1 MPLVTAG
8 YNALLSGGLS
18 NVALW
23 ASLHT
28 GDPGTTGVNEAT
40 GGSPAYA
47 RKAITWAAVSG
58 GTITT
63 ATTAQT
69 FDVPAG
75 TYYFVGLWSASTLGT
90 FYGYFPVGGFNAIDA
105 TAVGSTGTFTAPSH
119 GLANGQQVL
128 VYNIQNGTVPVGLIE
143 GTVYFVTNSATN
155 TFTLA
160 ATSGGVT
167 LTGGVDGAAA
177 VQRVLPEQFAAQG
190 QYNIP
195 VGSLIL
201 DSRFV

>member
-18 NVALW
+18 NVAIF

-47 RKAITWAAVSG
+47 RKSITYAAASG
-58 GTITT
+58 GTI
-63 ATTAQT
+63 ASNAAIT

-75 TYYFVGLWSASTLGT
+75 TYYHVGLWSASTAGT
-90 FYGYFPVGGFNAIDA
+90 FYGYFPVGGFAAVDA
-105 TAVGSTGTFTAPSH
+105 TAVGSTGTFTSPSH
-119 GLANGQQVL
+119 GLANTNQVL
-128 VYNIQNGTVPVGLIE
+128 VYNIQNGTVPVGLTE

-160 ATSGGVT
+160 ATSGGAT
-167 LTGGVDGAAA
+167 ITGGSDGVAA
-177 VQRVLPEQFAAQG
+177 VQRVLPETFAAQG
-190 QYNIP
+190 QYQIP
-195 VGSLIL
+195 SGSLIL
-201 DSRFV
+201 DARFV

>member
-18 NVALW
+18 NVAVW

-47 RKAITWAAVSG
+47 RKAITWAAVSAG
-58 GTITT
+58 QITT
-63 ATTAQT
+63 ATTAQL

-75 TYYFVGLWSASTLGT
+75 TYYHIGLWSASTVGT
-90 FYGYFPVGGFNAIDA
+90 FYGYFPVGGFAAVDA
-105 TAVGSTGTFTAPSH
+105 TAVGSTGTFTSPGH
-119 GLANGQQVL
+119 GLANTNQVL
-128 VYNIQNGTVPVGLIE
+128 VYNIQNGTVPVGLVE

-160 ATSGGVT
+160 ATSGGAT
-167 LTGGVDGAAA
+167 ITGGVDGVAA
-177 VQRVLPEQFAAQG
+177 VQRVLPETFAAQG

-195 VGSLIL
+195 VGSLTL
-201 DSRFV
+201 DARFV

>member
-18 NVALW
+18 NVATW

-58 GTITT
+58 GTI
-63 ATTAQT
+63 ASGTTAQT

-75 TYYFVGLWSASTLGT
+75 TYYHVGLWSANSSGT
-90 FYGYFPVGGFNAIDA
+90 FYGYFPVGGFASVDA
-105 TAVGSTGTFTAPSH
+105 TAIGSTGVFTSAGH
-119 GLANGQQVL
+119 GLANTNQVL
-128 VYNIQNGTVPVGLIE
+128 VYNIQNGTIPVGLVE
-143 GTVYFVTNSATN
+143 GTVYFVTNSTTN

-160 ATSGGVT
+160 ATSGGAT
-167 LTGGVDGAAA
+167 ITGGVDGVAA
-177 VQRVLPEQFAAQG
+177 VQRVLPEVFAGQG
-190 QYNIP
+190 QYQIP
-195 VGSLIL
+195 IGSLVI
-201 DSRFV
+201 DARFV